1 MTDHYFL
8 TDPPEFLYTHFPHSN
23 LKPDSEYTKW
33 QLVSSPISLAK
44 FNSRP
49 VLGSE
54 FFTLGCSL
62 LPKLSLPLESEH
74 IVEFAIHAPEILSY
88 KHKMYPVLDIESS
101 EYNNY
106 CLCSTDSKDRNLA
119 TFSIVAPEIGQ
130 YYLKI
135 YAIPEEELAESE
147 GGVFNFLATILV
159 SFTKV
164 RHNVKPWPI
173 SSQPFGLTSGY
184 QDLGVSLVIKDP
196 AVWEDDRIVLFVG
209 NKAMFKYVH
218 HEGPILS
225 ALHIFDYMV
234 KCFNVSFSDYIFL
247 FLGK

>member
-1 MTDHYFL
+1 MV
-8 TDPPEFLYTHFPHSN
+8 SN
-23 LKPDSEYTKW
+23 
-33 QLVSSPISLAK
+33 PISLAK

-54 FFTLGCSL
+54 FFTLGCTL

-74 IVEFAIHAPEILSY
+74 IVEFAVHAPEILSY
-88 KHKMYPVLDIESS
+88 KHKMYPVLDMESS

-106 CLCSTDSKDRNLA
+106 CLCATDNNDRNLA

-135 YAIPEEELAESE
+135 YATPEEELVEAE

-173 SSQPFGLTSGY
+173 SSQPFGLTSSH
-184 QDLGVSLVIKDP
+184 QDLGISLVIKDP

-209 NKAMFKYVH
+209 NKAVFKYVH

-234 KCFNVSFSDYIFL
+234 KLQCCIQRL
-247 FLGK
+247 FH